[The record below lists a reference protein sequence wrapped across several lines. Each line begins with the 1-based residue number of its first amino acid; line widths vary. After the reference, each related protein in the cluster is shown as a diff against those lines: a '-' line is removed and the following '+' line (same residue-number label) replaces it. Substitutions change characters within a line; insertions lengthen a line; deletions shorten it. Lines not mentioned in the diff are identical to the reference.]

1 MSRRSHLVLPA
12 LLAATLLV
20 APSALRAQPQPDG
33 ADSLAVATDD
43 DADHDGLPAVID
55 QCPDAPETYNGTQ
68 DDDGCPDAT
77 LEEVALR
84 GPLRAVV
91 PLVGRRLQVVP
102 EVTLVIDMVAGILR
116 RNPGI
121 AELTVEG
128 HTDARGADAWNLRVS
143 QVRAEYVR
151 ALLVARG
158 VAPGRVVA
166 VGLGERCPVASGV
179 GPAVWQRNR
188 RVRFVV
194 TRSTS
199 ARWPAERSGCEP
211 VPVTPPRAPARS

>member
-1 MSRRSHLVLPA
+1 M
-12 LLAATLLV
+12 
-20 APSALRAQPQPDG
+20 
-33 ADSLAVATDD
+33 
-43 DADHDGLPAVID
+43 
-55 QCPDAPETYNGTQ
+55 
-68 DDDGCPDAT
+68 
-77 LEEVALR
+77 
-84 GPLRAVV
+84 
-91 PLVGRRLQVVP
+91 VP
-102 EVTLVIDMVAGILR
+102 EVTLVIDVVAGILR
-116 RNPGI
+116 RNSGI
-121 AELTVEG
+121 AELTIEG

-166 VGLGERCPVASGV
+166 VGLGERCPVVAGM

-199 ARWPAERSGCEP
+199 ARWPAERSGCDP
-211 VPVTPPRAPARS
+211 GALTPPGAPARSSGTRPRERPPA